1 VAAPVNREKFFTQ
14 VSAPDRPGNQRL
26 VKNKA
31 VTAQFGVT
39 AWTERIDFPK
49 V

>member
-1 VAAPVNREKFFTQ
+1 LAAPVDRERIVKR
-14 VSAPDRPGNQRL
+14 VSAPDRPGNQRR
-26 VKNKA
+26 VKNEA

-49 V
+49 F